1 MSNPGPSSSSNLNT
15 QPVTGSVGSNGK
27 PLFFLSG
34 NTPIS
39 PFNMSQAFGTIY
51 GISSTALPT
60 GIAPSGSVGANGAL
74 TLGTSLILTY
84 GPTGVSPGI
93 WLYFP
98 QSAVYGGSVAGL
110 YWCVMTSG
118 TAGTVFNN
126 IYVPPGDN
134 FPPTTPV
141 SIVDPGPGNYTG
153 VTSEVVVY
161 GSVVPGGTM
170 GTTGVLES
178 FHLISANNNAN
189 VKTARVR
196 FGGIGG
202 TIFETLPLTNTRTST
217 SLTHILNR
225 NSASFQV
232 GSPAVGFGASASGP
246 ITGNVDTSVDQQV
259 VTTLQLATATDFIIC
274 EIADLDIDNT

>member
-1 MSNPGPSSSSNLNT
+1 MSNPGPASSSNINT
-15 QPVTGSVGSNGK
+15 QPVTGAIGSNGK
-27 PLFFLSG
+27 PSFYLAG
-34 NTPIS
+34 NTPIT
-39 PFNMSQAFGTIY
+39 PFQMSQAFGSIY
-51 GISSTALPT
+51 GLSSTAVPT

-84 GPTGVSPGI
+84 GPTGVSSGI

-98 QSAVYGGSVAGL
+98 QSAVYGGSIAGS

-118 TAGTVFNN
+118 TAGTVYNN
-126 IYVPPGDN
+126 IYIPPGDN
-134 FPPTTPV
+134 FPPSTLV

-161 GSVVPGGTM
+161 GTVVPGTAM

-196 FGGIGG
+196 FGGISG
-202 TIFETLPLTNTRTST
+202 TIFESLPLANTRTST

-232 GSPAVGFGASASGP
+232 GSPAVGFGNSASGP
-246 ITGNVDTSVDQQV
+246 VTSNIDTSQDQQF
-259 VTTLQLATATDFIIC
+259 VTTLQLATATDFIIS